1 MRPVVPAM
9 VRPRLRVRG
18 CRRKHDRIAVLLV
31 RRSGAVREHGESG
44 GKSEREHHDEPLYGS
59 KPAQRG
65 IARDGMDSPLV

>member
-1 MRPVVPAM
+1 M
-9 VRPRLRVRG
+9 
-18 CRRKHDRIAVLLV
+18 
-31 RRSGAVREHGESG
+31 REHGESG